1 MVDVVGE
8 SYRDAAC
15 VCRAERAVDDLGEV
29 GRQVQVVDGDV
40 ESPVR
45 CAEKRGQDVR
55 GLRGRLAAV
64 DQRAD
69 FDRLYSRFAA
79 W

>member
-1 MVDVVGE
+1 VIDVVGE
-8 SYRDAAC
+8 SYRDAAR
-15 VCRAERAVDDLGEV
+15 VCCAERAADDLEEV
-29 GRQVQVVDGDV
+29 RRQVQVVDGDV
-40 ESPVR
+40 ERPLC
-45 CAEKRGQDVR
+45 CAEERGQYVR

>member
-1 MVDVVGE
+1 MVDVVGKAHGDGP
-8 SYRDAAC
+8 SRCIAQ
-15 VCRAERAVDDLGEV
+15 RADDDGGEV
-29 GRQVQVVDGDV
+29 VGQVQVVDGDV
-40 ESPVR
+40 ERVL
-45 CAEKRGQDVR
+45 RGADELGQRVR

-64 DQRAD
+64 DQRPD